1 MVIVHWSSLGWGRG
15 FVCCRAVY
23 RRKEC
28 PVMFLMSFGW
38 EEEGGGDEA
47 GFVSTRPETPSVP
60 LFEPLAGK
68 LVLAGRGVSILDESP
83 VGGVC

>member
-1 MVIVHWSSLGWGRG
+1 
-15 FVCCRAVY
+15 
-23 RRKEC
+23 
-28 PVMFLMSFGW
+28 MFLMSFGW
-38 EEEGGGDEA
+38 EEGGGGDEA
-47 GFVSTRPETPSVP
+47 GLVPTRLEIPSAP